1 MPTCPRCGELGAPLA
16 RVCDECGHYL
26 NDCDAVRDMQIRM
39 AYARQSRHP
48 QSYPQ
53 AVDENL
59 LDRALS
65 DRLPSSVVTAAGHRE
80 DAPPAREREL

>member
-26 NDCDAVRDMQIRM
+26 SESDAHRDAQIRM
-39 AYARQSRHP
+39 EYARRYRHP

-53 AVDENL
+53 AVDK
-59 LDRALS
+59 S
-65 DRLPSSVVTAAGHRE
+65 FT
-80 DAPPAREREL
+80 